1 MKTNTDD
8 TKEKLIEESGS
19 SPKNSRSGYGIG
31 MKMSLDLI
39 SSVIAGSLIGAG
51 IDIFFSTKPI
61 FFIIFLLLGI
71 VAGFFG
77 MYKTVKNINKN

>member
-1 MKTNTDD
+1 MKTNSDSSKD
-8 TKEKLIEESGS
+8 KLNHVDSISKKTK
-19 SPKNSRSGYGIG
+19 SGYGIG

-39 SSVIAGSLIGAG
+39 SSIIAGGLIGWG

-61 FFIIFLLLGI
+61 FFIVFLLLGI

-77 MYKTVKNINKN
+77 LYKTVRNIDKT

>member
-1 MKTNTDD
+1 MKTNP
-8 TKEKLIEESGS
+8 GS
-19 SPKNSRSGYGIG
+19 SKDILNELESMSKNTKSGYGIG

-39 SSVIAGSLIGAG
+39 SSIIAGGLIGWG

-61 FFIIFLLLGI
+61 FFIVFLLLGI

-77 MYKTVKNINKN
+77 LYKTVRNINKT